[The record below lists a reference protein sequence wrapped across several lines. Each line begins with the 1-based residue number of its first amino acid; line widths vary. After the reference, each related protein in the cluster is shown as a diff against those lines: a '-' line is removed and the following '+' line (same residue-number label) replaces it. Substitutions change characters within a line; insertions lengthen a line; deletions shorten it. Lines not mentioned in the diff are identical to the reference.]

1 MIMPR
6 TLHGAAKRLS
16 AYIGENDVY
25 DDGKPLYSAMVESA
39 RTAGC
44 AGATVLRGIEGFGA
58 TSRIHAA
65 HDLRMSSD
73 LPVVVTV
80 IDADFRIA
88 ALAEVF
94 AAMAGNGLVTVED
107 VDVVYY
113 RGAVAEGTDTKK

>member
-1 MIMPR
+1 MSMAR
-6 TLHGAAKRLS
+6 KVLHGAAKRLS
-16 AYIGENDVY
+16 AYIGENDMY

-80 IDADFRIA
+80 IDEDFRIT

-94 AAMAGNGLVTVED
+94 AAMAGNGLITVEN

-113 RGAVAEGTDTKK
+113 RGGVTDSKK

>member
-1 MIMPR
+1 MAR
-6 TLHGAAKRLS
+6 KKLHGRAKRLS
-16 AYIGENDVY
+16 AYIGENDMY
-25 DDGKPLYSAMVESA
+25 EDGKPLYSAMVESA

-80 IDADFRIA
+80 VDEEFRIT

-94 AAMAGNGLVTVED
+94 AAMAGNGLITVED
-107 VDVVYY
+107 VEVVYY
-113 RGAVAEGTDTKK
+113 RGAVTDGPGVK

>member
-1 MIMPR
+1 MSMAR
-6 TLHGAAKRLS
+6 KVLHGAAKRLS
-16 AYIGENDVY
+16 AYIGENDMY

-80 IDADFRIA
+80 IDEDFRIT

-94 AAMAGNGLVTVED
+94 AAMAGNGLITVEK

-113 RGAVAEGTDTKK
+113 RGGVTDSKK

>member
-1 MIMPR
+1 M
-6 TLHGAAKRLS
+6 
-16 AYIGENDVY
+16 
-25 DDGKPLYSAMVESA
+25 
-39 RTAGC
+39 
-44 AGATVLRGIEGFGA
+44 RGISGFGA